1 MIQAVLLT
9 DISSRT
15 DAVIPSIK
23 DNVPSDP
30 KHDKICQAP
39 DSLTDSHDI
48 ASQAMEID
56 PLLTQANETQSH
68 GTETQPVTSQP
79 ARDGADNQDI
89 QNTND
94 FLGDEQLR
102 ILSAND
108 YIQSPLL
115 TRQRSKAAQDMLVSH
130 LGRSNR
136 RRH

>member
-1 MIQAVLLT
+1 MIQAIFLT

-15 DAVIPSIK
+15 DAIIPSIE
-23 DNVPSDP
+23 DDVPSDP

-89 QNTND
+89 QNAIA
-94 FLGDEQLR
+94 FSGDERLR
-102 ILSAND
+102 HTR
-108 YIQSPLL
+108 SPPL
-115 TRQRSKAAQDMLVSH
+115 TRRRSKAARDVLVSH
-130 LGRSNR
+130 LGRSNQ

>member
-1 MIQAVLLT
+1 MQAVFLT

-15 DAVIPSIK
+15 DAVIPSIE
-23 DNVPSDP
+23 DGVSSDP
-30 KHDKICQAP
+30 KHDKICQAS
-39 DSLTDSHDI
+39 DSLTDSRDI

-68 GTETQPVTSQP
+68 STETQPEPSQT

-89 QNTND
+89 QNATD
-94 FLGDEQLR
+94 LLGDEQLR

-108 YIQSPLL
+108 YTLSPPL
-115 TRQRSKAAQDMLVSH
+115 TRQRSKAAQDVLVSH
-130 LGRSNR
+130 LDRSSR